1 MSQLVNLTDMHISWE
16 GSFTDPFLF
25 SIPKKSPGG
34 KFWKT
39 LRELYILLYEK
50 ILGGIYYEK
59 RNENQNG
66 KGDGQTYR

>member
-1 MSQLVNLTDMHISWE
+1 MESRLELGATQ
-16 GSFTDPFLF
+16 PLF
-25 SIPKKSPGG
+25 FFYSEKIPGG

-66 KGDGQTYR
+66 KGNGQTYRGIN

>member
-1 MSQLVNLTDMHISWE
+1 MNIQYHNYLKVE
-16 GSFTDPFLF
+16 GLHNPFSFST
-25 SIPKKSPGG
+25 PKKSPGG

-66 KGDGQTYR
+66 KGDGQTYRGIN